1 MLTTGSVVSA
11 HLTGSVGLVASML
24 AELGLR
30 SPTSALMRAGAAV
43 SPSGLANM
51 PPQLSEEAENPAIQT
66 LQASKVLLPGGECQ
80 QCSLFPPAGTVP
92 TALLAGSGVS
102 SQ

>member
-51 PPQLSEEAENPAIQT
+51 PPQLSEEAENPTIQT

-80 QCSLFPPAGTVP
+80 RALFSLRQELSPRHFWQG
-92 TALLAGSGVS
+92 LG
-102 SQ
+102 